1 MSAHPVL
8 DRFDRRLRVVR
19 PDPAEQRIA
28 RIVRHPEPGQPIDDS
43 PESANQVELN
53 LLGGFRLL
61 EAGELVQ
68 VSLTGQRLLALL
80 ACRSGSLVRS
90 QIAHILWPD
99 TINARAA
106 ASLRTTLYRMERT
119 CPGLV
124 VATRTHLRLAAGM
137 RVDLEQSTK
146 LATRILAADLPAN
159 AELLEDA
166 LRANL
171 YDDLLPNWD
180 EDWLTEH
187 QSRFHQLRL
196 ESLEALSARLTA
208 AGHHGAAVLAA
219 QAAVHADS
227 LRDSAHESLIRAC
240 VVQGN
245 RHDAL
250 VHFAAYKS
258 VGRSPGHDRW
268 WLSSWSVFAGLP
280 GSRVARSVARRS
292 RSTACPR

>member
-1 MSAHPVL
+1 MHLVPETGGGHGAMGSTVTITLA
-8 DRFDRRLRVVR
+8 DGRRF
-19 PDPAEQRIA
+19 E
-28 RIVRHPEPGQPIDDS
+28 RHVDS
-43 PESANQVELN
+43 
-53 LLGGFRLL
+53 GLL

-106 ASLRTTLYRMERT
+106 ASLRTTLYRLERT

-250 VHFAAYKS
+250 VHFAAYKRTLQAELG
-258 VGRSPGHDRW
+258 VEPADAIGQLLDCALTQPNNHPEPEQSPAR
-268 WLSSWSVFAGLP
+268 LLPRVVGLP
-280 GSRVARSVARRS
+280 
-292 RSTACPR
+292 T